1 MSAPPPPPSPQLLRL
16 AALVQLEQRA
26 RRAAPAELAFA
37 IVNETHGLLPYRQ
50 AVLFDATGHV
60 EAVSGVAQPDAD
72 GPYLQW
78 LAHVLR
84 ALPVEAAGSGPDAE
98 PLPVRFGAAGLP
110 AALAT
115 DWVQWLPEHGLCV
128 PLHCAPAQPAEGTL
142 LLFRA
147 EPWSDAERQL
157 LALLAGSYAQ
167 ARRLARLA
175 ARRPW
180 NTRLPHGR
188 RALAPAGALLALA
201 VLAGWP
207 IRQSVLAPAELVP
220 RAPAL
225 VRAPIEGVVESFQI
239 EPNQRVTAGQPLLR
253 LDATEVRSKLEVA
266 TRAREVAAAEYQ
278 TAAQQAFT
286 DARAK
291 ATLATLA
298 GRVEQQAAERDYYA
312 ALLDRLQLRAPQDGI
327 AIFDDPNDW
336 LGRPVAVGQKIL
348 VVARPDD
355 LELEVHLPAADP
367 LALEPGAELLF
378 FPNVAPDRPLGAR
391 LRVVGYSAVP
401 GADGVAAYRL
411 KASLDAGAGTGLRP
425 GLRGTARIYGAD
437 TALGAWLLRR
447 PLAVLARWLNL

>member
-1 MSAPPPPPSPQLLRL
+1 MSAAPPPSPQLLRL

-26 RRAAPAELAFA
+26 RLATPAELAFV
-37 IVNETHGLLPYRQ
+37 IVNETHGLLAYRQ
-50 AVLFDATGHV
+50 AVLFDAGGRV
-60 EAVSGVAQPDAD
+60 EAVSGVALPDAD

-78 LAHVLR
+78 LAR
-84 ALPVEAAGSGPDAE
+84 AFAALPAAAGDEAPAR
-98 PLPVRFGAAGLP
+98 RFGAAALP
-110 AALAT
+110 EALAA
-115 DWVQWLPEHGLCV
+115 DWAQWLPAHGLA
-128 PLHCAPAQPAEGTL
+128 LALASAPGQPGEGTL

-147 EPWSDAERQL
+147 EPWGDADRQL

-175 ARRPW
+175 ARKSLLA
-180 NTRLPHGR
+180 RLPRGR
-188 RALAPAGALLALA
+188 RAWYRASALLVLALLAA
-201 VLAGWP
+201 WP

-220 RAPAL
+220 RLPAL
-225 VRAPIEGVVESFQI
+225 VRAPVDGVIESFQI
-239 EPNQRVTAGQPLLR
+239 EPNQRVSAGQPLLR

-266 TRAREVAAAEYQ
+266 TRAREVALAEFQ
-278 TAAQQAFT
+278 TASQQAFS
-286 DARAK
+286 DVRAK

-312 ALLDRLQLRAPQDGI
+312 TLLERLQLRAPQDGI

-348 VVARPDD
+348 VVARPEDI
-355 LELEVHLPAADP
+355 ELEVHLPASDP
-367 LALEPGAELLF
+367 LLLAAGDALLF

-391 LRVVGYSAVP
+391 LRVIGYTAVP

-411 KASLDAGAGTGLRP
+411 KASLDAGRTGNAADLRP
-425 GLRGTARIYGAD
+425 GLRGTARVYGAD
-437 TALGAWLLRR
+437 TTLGAWLLRR

>member
-1 MSAPPPPPSPQLLRL
+1 MSAAPPPPSPQLLRL

-26 RRAAPAELAFA
+26 RLATPAELAFV

-50 AVLFDATGHV
+50 AVLFDAGGRV
-60 EAVSGVAQPDAD
+60 EAVSGVALPQAD

-78 LAHVLR
+78 LKQVFA
-84 ALPVEAAGSGPDAE
+84 ALPRDDDGTAKPAAAEA
-98 PLPVRFGAAGLP
+98 LPQRFGAGELP
-110 AALAT
+110 APLAS
-115 DWVQWLPEHGLCV
+115 DWTQWLPAHGLA
-128 PLHCAPAQPAEGTL
+128 LALAAGATREGTL

-147 EPWSDAERQL
+147 EPWSDADRQL

-175 ARRPW
+175 TRRPLAG
-180 NTRLPHGR
+180 RLPRGR
-188 RALAPAGALLALA
+188 RAFFWGIGLLLPVVLA
-201 VLAGWP
+201 VWP
-207 IRQSVLAPAELVP
+207 MRQSVLAPAELVP
-220 RAPAL
+220 RTPAL
-225 VRAPIEGVVESFQI
+225 VRAPADGVVEVFQV
-239 EPNQRVTAGQPLLR
+239 EPNQPVSAGQPLLR
-253 LDATEVRSKLEVA
+253 LDPTEVRGKLDVA
-266 TRAREVAAAEYQ
+266 ARAREVALAEYQ
-278 TAAQQAFT
+278 SATQQAFT

-291 ATLATLA
+291 ATLTTLA

-336 LGRPVAVGQKIL
+336 LGRPVSVGQKIL

-355 LELEVHLPAADP
+355 LELEVHLPASDP
-367 LALEPGAELLF
+367 LLLAAGDALLF

-391 LRVVGYSAVP
+391 LRVIGYTAAA

-411 KASLDAGAGTGLRP
+411 KATLAADSRDGLRP
-425 GLRGTARIYGAD
+425 GLRGTARVYGAD
-437 TALGAWLLRR
+437 TTVGAWLLRR